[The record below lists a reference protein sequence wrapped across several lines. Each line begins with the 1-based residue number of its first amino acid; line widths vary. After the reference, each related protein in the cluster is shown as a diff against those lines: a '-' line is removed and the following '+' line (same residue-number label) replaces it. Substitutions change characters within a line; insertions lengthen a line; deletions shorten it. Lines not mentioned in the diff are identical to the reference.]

1 MRSKKPV
8 RLTKEALQII
18 ADRFRVLGQ
27 PLRLQLLN
35 ELQFGERSVGQ
46 LVEATGS
53 NQANV
58 SKHLNLLANTRMLC
72 RRKSGLNVYYVIC
85 DPIVFQ
91 LCELM
96 CSKLRSDFEKE
107 AQTLKNPRTRRRGR
121 SASGRV

>member
-1 MRSKKPV
+1 MSEKKPF

-18 ADRFRVLGQ
+18 ADQFGVLAQ

-35 ELQFGERSVGQ
+35 ELQFGEQSVGE

-58 SKHLNLLANTRMLC
+58 SKHLNLLANAQMLS
-72 RRKSGLNVYYVIC
+72 RRKAGLNVYYIIS

-96 CSKLRSDFEKE
+96 CSKLHADFEKK
-107 AQTLKNPRTRRRGR
+107 AQTLKHPGR
-121 SASGRV
+121 AQ